1 MFKLI
6 SVSALM
12 TAMPVLYRMRRKDL
26 LVCKGQAP
34 SWQGRQRGQASPSQ
48 PGSPHALQWDCGR
61 DGSRSPAA
69 GAHTLPWDRQA
80 PGEMGSPFS
89 KRKPDFCR
97 ISFQF
102 AKVKGVEGMV
112 CKSHRDCKGKG
123 ALPVEIKRLC
133 VAGAGTICRKAGE

>member
-34 SWQGRQRGQASPSQ
+34 SRQGRQRGQASPSQ

-69 GAHTLPWDRQA
+69 GAHTLPGDR
-80 PGEMGSPFS
+80 GEMGSPFS
-89 KRKPDFCR
+89 KRKPDFCW

-102 AKVKGVEGMV
+102 AKVKGVERMV
-112 CKSHRDCKGKG
+112 CKSCRDCKGKG
-123 ALPVEIKRLC
+123 ALPVEIKRLR
-133 VAGAGTICRKAGE
+133 VAGAGTICIKAGE